1 MAAFF
6 GRRCRHKTTRSGPS
20 AADTFSPAKVH
31 MVDQPNTRDWSGVIT
46 LGLIW
51 GATFMVVAM
60 ALEGYGPVTVATA
73 RTSLGALTLLAM
85 MAATGRKLPA
95 WDRTLWSAIVV
106 IGLLS
111 TALPFL
117 LLSWGQQYVP
127 SAFAGLSMAAIPLM
141 VLPLAHFF
149 SDEPLNARRFVGV
162 VLGFSGALVLIGP
175 GLARIGQG
183 AEPLAQLACI
193 SAALCYSVA
202 SISTRR
208 CPPIDPLTLSALSLL
223 IGAIVLLP
231 IMITVEGIPRWEG
244 TGPGLAILV
253 LGLVPTA
260 FATLLR
266 VSIIRS
272 AGSVF
277 LTLVNYQVPIWSMV
291 FGAWILSEA
300 LPLRFYIALVMIL
313 TGLAISQWFSLRKL
327 LIGR

>member
-1 MAAFF
+1 
-6 GRRCRHKTTRSGPS
+6 
-20 AADTFSPAKVH
+20 
-31 MVDQPNTRDWSGVIT
+31 MVPQPNIRDWSGVIA

-51 GATFMVVAM
+51 GGTFMVVAM

-73 RTSLGALTLLAM
+73 RTTLGAVMLLALM
-85 MAATGRKLPA
+85 GLTGRHIPSLTPSLA
-95 WDRTLWSAIVV
+95 WSV
-106 IGLLS
+106 ILIGILS
-111 TALPFL
+111 TALPFV

-162 VLGFSGALVLIGP
+162 SLGFTGALVLIGP
-175 GLARIGQG
+175 GLAQLGSG

-193 SAALCYSVA
+193 GAAFCYSVA
-202 SISTRR
+202 SILTRR
-208 CPPIDPLTLSALSLL
+208 CPPIDPVVLAALTLVV
-223 IGAIVLLP
+223 GAVILLP
-231 IMITVEGIPRWEG
+231 IMLTTEGVPA
-244 TGPGLAILV
+244 PQGLRPTLALIV

-277 LTLVNYQVPIWSMV
+277 MTLVNYQVPVWSMI

-300 LPLRFYIALVMIL
+300 LPLRFYIALALIL
-313 TGLAISQWFSLRKL
+313 TGMAISQWFSLRKL
-327 LIGR
+327 LLGY

>member
-1 MAAFF
+1 M
-6 GRRCRHKTTRSGPS
+6 
-20 AADTFSPAKVH
+20 VH
-31 MVDQPNTRDWSGVIT
+31 QPTSRDWSGVIT

-51 GATFMVVAM
+51 GGTFMVVTM

-73 RTSLGALTLLAM
+73 RTTLGAVTLLGL
-85 MAATGRKLPA
+85 MAVTRRRMPSPSAG
-95 WDRTLWSAIVV
+95 LWGFIVI
-106 IGLLS
+106 IGILS
-111 TALPFL
+111 TALPFV

-149 SDEPLNARRFVGV
+149 SDEPMNLRRLLGV
-162 VLGFSGALVLIGP
+162 SLGFSGALVLIGP
-175 GLARIGQG
+175 GLAQLGTG

-193 SAALCYSVA
+193 GAAFCYSCA
-202 SISTRR
+202 SIFTRR
-208 CPPIDPLTLSALSLL
+208 CPPIDPVTLAALTLVV
-223 IGAIVLLP
+223 GAVILVP
-231 IMITVEGIPRWEG
+231 IMLVTEGIPGWEG
-244 TGPGLAILV
+244 TRPGLAILV

-300 LPLRFYIALVMIL
+300 LPIRFYIALAMIL
-313 TGLAISQWFSLRKL
+313 TGLAISQWFSLRKML
-327 LIGR
+327 TGR

>member
-1 MAAFF
+1 
-6 GRRCRHKTTRSGPS
+6 
-20 AADTFSPAKVH
+20 
-31 MVDQPNTRDWSGVIT
+31 MVPQPDIRDWSGVIA

-51 GATFMVVAM
+51 GGTFMVVSM
-60 ALEGYGPVTVATA
+60 ALEGYGPITVATA
-73 RTSLGALTLLAM
+73 RTTLGAVMLLALM
-85 MAATGRKLPA
+85 GLTGRRIPSLTPSLA
-95 WDRTLWSAIVV
+95 WSV
-106 IGLLS
+106 ILIGILS
-111 TALPFL
+111 TALPFV

-162 VLGFSGALVLIGP
+162 SLGFTGALVLIGP
-175 GLARIGQG
+175 GLAQLGSG

-193 SAALCYSVA
+193 GAAFCYSVA
-202 SISTRR
+202 SILTRR
-208 CPPIDPLTLSALSLL
+208 CPPIDPVVLAALTLVV
-223 IGAIVLLP
+223 GAVILLP
-231 IMITVEGIPRWEG
+231 IMMATEGVPTPR
-244 TGPGLAILV
+244 GLRPTLALIV

-277 LTLVNYQVPIWSMV
+277 MTLVNYQVPVWSMI

-300 LPLRFYIALVMIL
+300 LPLRFYIALALIL
-313 TGLAISQWFSLRKL
+313 TGMAISQWFSLRKL
-327 LIGR
+327 LLGY

>member
-1 MAAFF
+1 
-6 GRRCRHKTTRSGPS
+6 
-20 AADTFSPAKVH
+20 
-31 MVDQPNTRDWSGVIT
+31 MVPQPNIRDWSGVIA

-51 GATFMVVAM
+51 GGTFMVVAM
-60 ALEGYGPVTVATA
+60 ALDGYGPITVATA
-73 RTSLGALTLLAM
+73 RTTLGAVMLLALM
-85 MAATGRKLPA
+85 GLTGRRIPSLTPSLA
-95 WDRTLWSAIVV
+95 WSV
-106 IGLLS
+106 ILIGILS
-111 TALPFL
+111 TALPFV

-162 VLGFSGALVLIGP
+162 SLGFTGALVLIGP
-175 GLARIGQG
+175 GLAQLGSG

-193 SAALCYSVA
+193 GAAFCYSVA
-202 SISTRR
+202 SILTRR
-208 CPPIDPLTLSALSLL
+208 CPPIDPVVLAALTLVV
-223 IGAIVLLP
+223 GAVILLP
-231 IMITVEGIPRWEG
+231 IMLTTEGVPA
-244 TGPGLAILV
+244 PQGLRPTLALIL

-277 LTLVNYQVPIWSMV
+277 MTLVNYQVPVWSMI

-300 LPLRFYIALVMIL
+300 LPLRFYIALALIL
-313 TGLAISQWFSLRKL
+313 TGLAISQWFSLRRML
-327 LIGR
+327 LGY

>member
-1 MAAFF
+1 
-6 GRRCRHKTTRSGPS
+6 
-20 AADTFSPAKVH
+20 
-31 MVDQPNTRDWSGVIT
+31 MVPQPNIRDWSGVIA

-51 GATFMVVAM
+51 GGTFMVVAM
-60 ALEGYGPVTVATA
+60 ALEGYGPITVATA
-73 RTSLGALTLLAM
+73 RTTLGAVMLLALM
-85 MAATGRKLPA
+85 GLSGRRIPSLTPSLA
-95 WDRTLWSAIVV
+95 WSV
-106 IGLLS
+106 ILIGILS
-111 TALPFL
+111 TALPFV

-162 VLGFSGALVLIGP
+162 SLGFTGALTLIGP
-175 GLARIGQG
+175 GLAQLGSG

-193 SAALCYSVA
+193 GAAFCYSVA
-202 SISTRR
+202 SILTRR
-208 CPPIDPLTLSALSLL
+208 CPPIDPVVLAALTLVV
-223 IGAIVLLP
+223 GAVILLP
-231 IMITVEGIPRWEG
+231 IMMATEGVP
-244 TGPGLAILV
+244 TPQGLRPTLALIV

-277 LTLVNYQVPIWSMV
+277 MTLVNYQVPVWSMI

-300 LPLRFYIALVMIL
+300 LPLRFYIALALIL
-313 TGLAISQWFSLRKL
+313 TGMAISQWFSLRKL
-327 LIGR
+327 LLGY

>member
-1 MAAFF
+1 
-6 GRRCRHKTTRSGPS
+6 
-20 AADTFSPAKVH
+20 
-31 MVDQPNTRDWSGVIT
+31 MVPQPDIRDWSGVIA

-51 GATFMVVAM
+51 GGTFMVVSM
-60 ALEGYGPVTVATA
+60 ALEGYGPITVATA
-73 RTSLGALTLLAM
+73 RTTLGAVMLLALM
-85 MAATGRKLPA
+85 GLTRRRLPSPTPGLA
-95 WDRTLWSAIVV
+95 WSV
-106 IGLLS
+106 ILIGILS
-111 TALPFL
+111 TALPFV

-162 VLGFSGALVLIGP
+162 SLGFTGALTLIGP
-175 GLARIGQG
+175 GLAQLGSG

-193 SAALCYSVA
+193 GAAFCYSVA
-202 SISTRR
+202 SILTRR
-208 CPPIDPLTLSALSLL
+208 CPPIDPVVLAALTLVV
-223 IGAIVLLP
+223 GAVILLP
-231 IMITVEGIPRWEG
+231 IMLATEGVPA
-244 TGPGLAILV
+244 PQGLRPTMALIV

-277 LTLVNYQVPIWSMV
+277 MTLVNYQVPVWSMI

-300 LPLRFYIALVMIL
+300 LPLRFYIALALIL
-313 TGLAISQWFSLRKL
+313 TGMAISQWFSLRKML
-327 LIGR
+327 LGY

>member
-1 MAAFF
+1 
-6 GRRCRHKTTRSGPS
+6 
-20 AADTFSPAKVH
+20 
-31 MVDQPNTRDWSGVIT
+31 MVDQPSPRDWSGVIA

-51 GATFMVVAM
+51 GGTFMVVAM

-73 RTSLGALTLLAM
+73 RTTLGAVTLLVL
-85 MAATGRKLPA
+85 MAATGRRLPKP
-95 WDRTLWSAIVV
+95 DRALWGAIVI

-111 TALPFL
+111 TAVPFMM
-117 LLSWGQQYVP
+117 LSWGQQYVP

-162 VLGFSGALVLIGP
+162 SLGFAGALVLIGP
-175 GLARIGQG
+175 GLAQIGQG
-183 AEPLAQLACI
+183 SEPLAQLACI
-193 SAALCYSVA
+193 GAAFCYSVA
-202 SISTRR
+202 SIFTRR
-208 CPPIDPLTLSALSLL
+208 CPPIDPVTLAALTLVV
-223 IGAIVLLP
+223 GAICLVPLMFLIEGLP
-231 IMITVEGIPRWEG
+231 SWEG
-244 TGPGLAILV
+244 TRPGIAIIV
-253 LGLVPTA
+253 LGLLPTA

-291 FGAWILSEA
+291 LGAWILSEA
-300 LPLRFYIALVMIL
+300 LPLRFFIALVMIL

-327 LIGR
+327 LTGR

>member
-1 MAAFF
+1 
-6 GRRCRHKTTRSGPS
+6 
-20 AADTFSPAKVH
+20 
-31 MVDQPNTRDWSGVIT
+31 MVDQPSPRDWSGVIT

-51 GATFMVVAM
+51 GGTFMVVAM

-73 RTSLGALTLLAM
+73 RTTLGALTLLGM
-85 MAATGRKLPA
+85 MALTGRKLPSGNPK
-95 WDRTLWSAIVV
+95 LWGYIAI

-117 LLSWGQQYVP
+117 LLSWGQQYVA

-149 SDEPLNARRFVGV
+149 SDEPMNLRRLLGV
-162 VLGFSGALVLIGP
+162 SLGFCGALVLIGP
-175 GLARIGQG
+175 GLAQIGQG

-193 SAALCYSVA
+193 GAALCYSCA
-202 SISTRR
+202 SIFTRR
-208 CPPIDPLTLSALSLL
+208 CPPVDPVALAALSLVV
-223 IGAIVLLP
+223 GAALLLP
-231 IMITVEGIPRWEG
+231 IMLVTEGLPRWEG
-244 TGPGLAILV
+244 TRPGLAIIA
-253 LGLVPTA
+253 LGLLPTA

-277 LTLVNYQVPIWSMV
+277 LTLVNYQVPIWSMI

-300 LPLRFYIALVMIL
+300 LPLRFYIALIMIL
-313 TGLAISQWFSLRKL
+313 TGLAISQWFSLRKM